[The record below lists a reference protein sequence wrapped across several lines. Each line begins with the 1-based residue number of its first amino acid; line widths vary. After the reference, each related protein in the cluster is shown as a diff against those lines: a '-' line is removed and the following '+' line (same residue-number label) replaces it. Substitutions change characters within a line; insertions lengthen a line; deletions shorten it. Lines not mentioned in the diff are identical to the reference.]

1 MSSGDSI
8 SKSFGD
14 VPKLLGKENYVR
26 WRQRITLALSL
37 TRSSSF
43 VLPSA
48 TFPYPVVSSNLYFR
62 SIKLGQMQTGSIG
75 IIELLLPS
83 FPPQMSQSLT
93 AHIHLLDVEAGRAQ
107 AVFSSLSGSI
117 AILVLS
123 IRLRSDGSSSTI
135 SARMERMWRHG

>member
-1 MSSGDSI
+1 METEDHTCP
-8 SKSFGD
+8 FTHTF
-14 VPKLLGKENYVR
+14 EFVR
-26 WRQRITLALSL
+26 APLSYLSL
-37 TRSSSF
+37 
-43 VLPSA
+43 PSC
-48 TFPYPVVSSNLYFR
+48 FFQP
-62 SIKLGQMQTGSIG
+62 
-75 IIELLLPS
+75 LLPVDQARANADWINRDHRIAAAILS
-83 FPPQMSQSLT
+83 TTDESILT